1 VGSDFAAIGGLLAN
15 PARSTMLDQLLR
27 GPAMSAGELSKSA
40 GVAPSTGS
48 EHLAA
53 LMAGG
58 LIQATSNGR
67 HRYFSLAGPD
77 VADALEGLARICPS
91 SPVRG
96 LRQSLAMRELRF
108 ARTCYDHLAGAVG
121 VAVLDALLGRRW
133 LHAADSTYS
142 VTAEGDRQLAELGI
156 DLEAARRGRRAFA
169 RPCLDWTE
177 RRHHLAGALGAAVTS
192 VMLDRGWFA
201 RAGAGRGLRITET
214 GRARLLA
221 LGVPDT
227 VLASR

>member
-1 VGSDFAAIGGLLAN
+1 
-15 PARSTMLDQLLR
+15 
-27 GPAMSAGELSKSA
+27 
-40 GVAPSTGS
+40 
-48 EHLAA
+48 
-53 LMAGG
+53 MAGG

-156 DLEAARRGRRAFA
+156 DLEAARRGRRACA